1 MAGPYT
7 HGKKTYVG
15 IRASGGGAFT
25 NISGYVKT
33 STLPFNREEH
43 DTTTYGTDTAKTF
56 QGGNTDRTFDMSGLW
71 NPTFAA
77 IIEPLAAADSIDL
90 QWGKEGN
97 GSGKA
102 NKTVTG
108 FFTKYEDPADANDIG
123 QWSGS
128 VRVSGPVTDGTF
140 A

>member
-25 NISGYVKT
+25 NISSNIKT

-43 DTTTYGTDTAKTF
+43 DTTTYSDDIEKTF
-56 QGGNTDRTFDMSGLW
+56 QGGNTDRTFDLSGLW
-71 NPTFAA
+71 NPAFAA
-77 IIEPLAAADSIDL
+77 IIEPLVAGDSIDL

-97 GSGKA
+97 AAGKP

-108 FFTKYEDPADANDIG
+108 FFTKYEDPSDANDIG

-128 VRVSGPVTDGTF
+128 IRVSGPVVDAVF